1 VQQEEIDEGRVEPSE
16 RGLDGIERLLV
27 ALQLGS
33 DLRGWQRVKSSAL
46 RQIPNSSTVTH

>member
-1 VQQEEIDEGRVEPSE
+1 VQQEEIDEGRAAPRA

-46 RQIPNSSTVTH
+46 RQIMNSSTVTH